1 MNYNLITRLVIYASF
16 FLLLS
21 GYSYAFPPQPLY
33 PILKNFVKDFHKEFR
48 NIPEERRYRLN
59 EIANYVRQQK
69 QQDHLAQLLFIST
82 NQSTIGQM
90 AQVWAETAAFYYG
103 LKNVRT
109 YSGGLSPKFISE
121 KIIHAME
128 RVGYIV
134 YKTELP
140 GGMVYKV
147 KYSYNL
153 RPIIV
158 FPKKVGHKKNPSDQF
173 MAIFVEPNAE
183 ANLYD
188 INGAQRRLSIY
199 YEDPQGYEGTPE
211 EEKIYD
217 DRCRQIALEMF
228 YVFSQ
233 LKHL

>member
-1 MNYNLITRLVIYASF
+1 MNYNLIIRLVIYASF
-16 FLLLS
+16 FLLFS

-48 NIPEERRYRLN
+48 NISEERRYRLN

-69 QQDHLAQLLFIST
+69 QQDQLAQLLFIST

-103 LKNVRT
+103 LKNVKT
-109 YSGGLSPKFISE
+109 YSGGLSPKLVSE

-128 RVGYIV
+128 RAGYIV

-158 FPKKVGHKKNPSDQF
+158 FPKKIGHKKNPASQF

-183 ANLYD
+183 ANLYE

-199 YEDPQGYEGTPE
+199 YEDPQGYDGTPE
-211 EEKIYD
+211 EEKIYN